1 MRDALD
7 DREKKNPTLIKRTT
21 HGKKKEKG
29 KETCSFTVW
38 LVAVMEAGYSVAVR
52 GP

>member
-21 HGKKKEKG
+21 HRKKKG